1 MPNGIFVK
9 RQCWR
14 GLAYRFAQIYLA
26 KNFYRRKR
34 KRGGLVPPPWFGLV
48 TPSNRPA
55 ACVHAFRRYEMNSG

>member
-14 GLAYRFAQIYLA
+14 GLGYCFAQIYLA

-34 KRGGLVPPPWFGLV
+34 KRGGLVPPPSSGLV
-48 TPSNRPA
+48 TPSKLRA
-55 ACVHAFRRYEMNSG
+55 VCVYAFRRYELNSG